1 MLNCELT
8 KEKLLEMQNVDLMTV
23 DKSELVDIRTV
34 KINKDLD
41 IKERIADYVEQIKN
55 PYCFLY
61 KDIVVKVS
69 YNENGKPLEELLKNY
84 LKNKFL

>member
-8 KEKLLEMQNVDLMTV
+8 KEKLLEMKNVDLMTV

-34 KINKDLD
+34 KINTDLD
-41 IKERIADYVEQIKN
+41 IKERIADYVKQIKN

-61 KDIVVKVS
+61 DGIVVKVS
-69 YNENGKPLEELLKNY
+69 YNENGKSLEELLKNY